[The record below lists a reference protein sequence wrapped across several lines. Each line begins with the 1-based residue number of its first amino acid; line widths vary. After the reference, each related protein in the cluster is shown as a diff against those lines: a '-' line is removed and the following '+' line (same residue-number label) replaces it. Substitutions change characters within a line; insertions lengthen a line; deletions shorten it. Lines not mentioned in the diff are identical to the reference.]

1 MNRKLFFAKGIVL
14 TIPLKN
20 KLRHVKNLFTL
31 LFLFSFGFIFGQYQ
45 KMDYKFETLLNENKS
60 TSRTKEKL
68 NILATNLQ
76 LDQQLVVTAKGAQ
89 TMYSCI
95 IYTNNAEHLKSRGIL
110 VQSTFPKFVTA
121 LVTLEDLEKMSQMK
135 EVISIISPEF
145 DKLNNDVSRI
155 QSGATLLQSGALN
168 NTSYT
173 GEGVLVGIFDTGIDW
188 KHPGF
193 RDLNDPT
200 KSRIISIW
208 DQTITKIGS
217 EISPAGFT
225 KGVEYTKAH
234 IEDELD
240 GTPANFVRQKDING
254 HGTHVAAT
262 VTGNGAGMTGNR
274 HQGFAPKAGIVIVKG
289 GDNSFPQTNTI
300 DAVTYF
306 QNVATALN
314 KPIVVNMS
322 IGGQGTA
329 HDGSGPHEMAIDAFT
344 TSAPGRVMVISAGND
359 YGLNLHRKVNIES
372 AATGTFSLNA
382 GSNISANVFAIYMYG
397 NNDNSV
403 VAKLTTP
410 DGIEYISPPSA
421 TTTHSILNDKFTATV
436 YNWVSSVNLKRYV
449 QVVINRNSGTI
460 ENSQGVYKIDL
471 QNTGATPMEVHGW
484 KVSEGVA
491 TTLINGDNEYIVGSP
506 GNATTAVTVASY
518 LGRLT
523 SYKMNPTAGGYLL
536 NGVAENISSFSA
548 QGPRADGFQKPDITA
563 SGQSVIS
570 AMSSDA
576 MLAASSSDN
585 IDGVFYRKMQGTSM
599 SSPGVAGA
607 VALLLQANPNLTA
620 AEVKLKLT
628 TNARQDA
635 ATSTTPNS
643 RWGFGKLDIYK
654 TVADEIGCQTSE
666 TETIGYDEQF
676 YISSQDINTT
686 STGNIFAVKY
696 TPTITGKLGSVN
708 VHTGSGAPS
717 DIPITI
723 QIRKV
728 EDGKPGAV
736 LATKTINSLL
746 NDIQRSAWNSIDFT
760 SFGIPVTS
768 GEDFFVTIDA
778 SAGSMSLRR
787 ENTNLDNRSS
797 FSIDNGVT
805 WNASTADYRI
815 RAMVYEDKPQIKQLA
830 TQNETVTFDVAQGK
844 NYVTTSCSLVNM
856 VEKTSTT
863 NITGTVTSK
872 VWLTNPE
879 STHVARRYEITPSSN
894 PNTSTGKVTLY
905 FNQSDF
911 DAYNATN
918 SVKLPTSPTDEA
930 GKANVLI
937 DKFAGTSSD
946 NSGTTASYSNGH
958 VTLTPIVENIKW
970 NEKYQYWEVTIDTVG
985 FSGFFVRTS
994 SSALATA
1001 NVKQDQVSIYP
1012 NPVKD
1017 VLNIDIKN
1025 NNGEVKIFDLTGRVV
1040 KTSSVNKSGSVDVS
1054 KLSKGLYIVEITMN
1068 GSKVTKKII
1077 KE

>member
-1 MNRKLFFAKGIVL
+1 
-14 TIPLKN
+14 
-20 KLRHVKNLFTL
+20 
-31 LFLFSFGFIFGQYQ
+31 
-45 KMDYKFETLLNENKS
+45 
-60 TSRTKEKL
+60 
-68 NILATNLQ
+68 
-76 LDQQLVVTAKGAQ
+76 
-89 TMYSCI
+89 
-95 IYTNNAEHLKSRGIL
+95 
-110 VQSTFPKFVTA
+110 
-121 LVTLEDLEKMSQMK
+121 MS
-135 EVISIISPEF
+135 
-145 DKLNNDVSRI
+145 
-155 QSGATLLQSGALN
+155 
-168 NTSYT
+168 
-173 GEGVLVGIFDTGIDW
+173 
-188 KHPGF
+188 
-193 RDLNDPT
+193 
-200 KSRIISIW
+200 
-208 DQTITKIGS
+208 
-217 EISPAGFT
+217 
-225 KGVEYTKAH
+225 
-234 IEDELD
+234 
-240 GTPANFVRQKDING
+240 
-254 HGTHVAAT
+254 
-262 VTGNGAGMTGNR
+262 GNR

-344 TSAPGRVMVISAGND
+344 TSARGRVMVISAGND

-382 GSNISANVFAIYMYG
+382 GSNTSYNVFSIYMYG

-410 DGIEYISPPSA
+410 DGKEYISPPSA
-421 TTTHSILNDKFTATV
+421 TTTHSIL
-436 YNWVSSVNLKRYV
+436 YNWVSPVNLKRYV
-449 QVVINRNSGTI
+449 QVIINRNSGTI

-523 SYKMNPTAGGYLL
+523 SYKMNPIAGGYSI
-536 NGVAENISSFSA
+536 NGTEAENISSFSA

-576 MLAASSSDN
+576 MLAAISSNN
-585 IDGVFYRKMQGTSM
+585 IDGVYYRKMQGTSM

-620 AEVKLKLT
+620 ADVKLKLT

-728 EDGKPGAV
+728 EDGKPGVV

-746 NDIQRSAWNSIDFT
+746 NDVQLSAWNSIDFT

-787 ENTNLDNRSS
+787 ESINLDNRSI
-797 FSIDNGVT
+797 FSIDKGVT
-805 WNASTADYRI
+805 WNTSPADYRI

-830 TQNETVTFDVAQGK
+830 TQNETVTFAVANGK
-844 NYVTTSCSLVNM
+844 NYVTTNCNLVGM
-856 VEKTSTT
+856 VERTSTS
-863 NITGTVTSK
+863 NMTGTVTAK
-872 VWLTNPE
+872 VWLANPE
-879 STHVARRYEITPSSN
+879 STYVARRYEITPSTN
-894 PNTSTGKVTLY
+894 PTTATGKVTLY
-905 FNQSDF
+905 FTQAEF

-918 SVKLPTSPTDEA
+918 SVKLPTSPSDAA

-946 NSGTTASYSNGH
+946 NSGSTSSYSNGF
-958 VTLTPIVENIKW
+958 VTLTPSVENIKW
-970 NEKYQYWEVTIDTVG
+970 NATYQYWEVTIDTVG

-994 SSALATA
+994 SSSLASA
-1001 NVKQDQVSIYP
+1001 NVKQDQVAIYP

-1017 VLNIDIKN
+1017 VLNIDLKTN
-1025 NNGEVKIFDLTGRVV
+1025 QGEVKIFDLSGKVI
-1040 KTSSVNKSGSVDVS
+1040 KTASVNKSGSVDVS
-1054 KLSKGLYIVEITMN
+1054 KFSKGLYIVEITIN
-1068 GSKVTKKII
+1068 GTSKVTKKII